1 MPLITI
7 HALPLADPSA
17 IPAMLAAVR
26 DAGAA
31 ALGSS
36 PNNIWVMFHVAPPGC
51 YLQGPAIALTPQ
63 SDSHPPAVIIRAQT
77 GRTRAEREALTIAT
91 AEAVARAYAIPA
103 TNVWIHYQEMR
114 PDDVWFGGRWAG

>member
-17 IPAMLAAVR
+17 VPAMLAAVR

-31 ALGSS
+31 ALRCS

-51 YLQGPAIALTPQ
+51 YLQGPASVTTPQ
-63 SDSHPPAVIIRAQT
+63 PDSHPPAIIIRAQT

-91 AEAVARAYAIPA
+91 AEAVARAYGIPA